1 MAQNEVKISYRSSPF
16 AFYGAD
22 AAFLLY
28 ALIFPMYALWHYI
41 LAAAIAAMAY
51 FLLSKLLPKE
61 KIEKA
66 IKASEIKTG
75 DEDADSMLNSSM
87 EILSD
92 IRKAAGDIEDEDMKR
107 DIGEIADITDKIIE
121 QLKKEPNKARDAR
134 RFMEYYLPTLRK
146 LLAGYDDMENLGIS
160 GENLDEAMS
169 GVKELLKTMKE
180 AARKLLDSLFA
191 SRSLDMTSDI
201 AVMEGMMQQKGLIN
215 DKNKPTF

>member
-16 AFYGAD
+16 AFYGAG

-41 LAAAIAAMAY
+41 LAAAIAAMVY
-51 FLLSKLLPKE
+51 LLLARLLPKE

-66 IKASEIKTG
+66 IKAPEIKTG
-75 DEDADSMLNSSM
+75 DEDADSMLNYSM

-160 GENLDEAMS
+160 GENIDEAMS

>member
-16 AFYGAD
+16 AFYGAG